1 MTDTRVTT
9 IRMPATVA
17 DEAEY
22 VARVDGKPVSE
33 FIREAV
39 IALIAE
45 RRKDPEFRT
54 RLQERVKADQ
64 SMIQRMTAPVEPLT
78 DKRKTED

>member
-1 MTDTRVTT
+1 MSDTRVTT
-9 IRMPATVA
+9 LRLPATVA

-22 VARVDGKPVSE
+22 IARVDGKPVSE

-45 RRKDPEFRT
+45 RREDPEFRK
-54 RLQERVKADQ
+54 RLQARTEADQ
-64 SMIQRMTAPVEPLT
+64 AMLQRLAGSTATCE
-78 DKRKTED
+78 KRQEG